1 MSDAGP
7 GRLDVNGV
15 TVELRRQGSGPTLLY
30 VHGHLG
36 LWKADPFLDA
46 LARDF
51 TVLTPSAPGFEGSP
65 TVDRF
70 TTIDELAYLYLDLM
84 AQLDLDAVTLVGSS
98 MGGWLALSIAIK
110 DVSRLKS
117 LVLLNA
123 TGVHFGG
130 PEDESIGDIFSMAE
144 DEFTTRGFADPDVG
158 RKNYAEWSDAEL
170 LVSSR
175 NREAAARYGWMPCM
189 YDPKLLQWLHRVHV
203 PTLLLWGE
211 ADRITCAGYAE
222 KLAGAIPGAVLEPI
236 ADAGHF
242 PHMEKPVEAARRIAA
257 FAIGPAVAADP
268 GAA

>member
-7 GRLDVNGV
+7 ERLDVNGV
-15 TVELRRQGSGPTLLY
+15 AVELRRQGSGPTLLY
-30 VHGHLG
+30 LHGHLG
-36 LWKADPFLDA
+36 LWKAEPFLDA

-84 AQLDLDAVTLVGSS
+84 GQLDLSEVTLVGSS

-110 DVSRLKS
+110 DASRLKS
-117 LVLLNA
+117 LVLLN
-123 TGVHFGG
+123 TIGVHFGG

-144 DEFTTRGFADPDVG
+144 DEFTTRGFADPEIG

-170 LVSSR
+170 LISSR

-189 YDPKLLQWLHRVHV
+189 YDPKLLQWLHRVSV
-203 PTLLLWGE
+203 PTRLLWGE
-211 ADRITCAGYAE
+211 VDQITCAGYGE
-222 KLAGAIPGAVLEPI
+222 KLADAIPGATLETI
-236 ADAGHF
+236 SGAGHF
-242 PHMEKPVEAARRIAA
+242 PHMEQPDEAARRIAM
-257 FAIGPAVAADP
+257 FATDGTVATGLGTA
-268 GAA
+268 